1 MALKGEV
8 MTDEEIIEKAESL
21 ARLFH
26 EFDGFTV
33 PSDFVFHRSENPRAK
48 ETWARVVLAFEELL
62 QTPLRDV
69 VEEMEK

>member
-1 MALKGEV
+1 
-8 MTDEEIIEKAESL
+8 MTNEEIIDKAEHL

-26 EFDGFTV
+26 EIDGFTV
-33 PSDFVFHRSENPRAK
+33 PDSFCFHRSNTSRAK

-69 VEEMEK
+69 VEEMED